1 MTKENTLQQLINVS
15 GCKTQK
21 EFAKKHGKGE
31 VQVSEWLLGK
41 KKISDSTLSEIAK
54 AEGYVLSINYQLEKL

>member
-1 MTKENTLQQLINVS
+1 MTKENTLQQLINTS

-31 VQVSEWLLGK
+31 NQISEWLLRTRN
-41 KKISDSTLSEIAK
+41 ISNDTLKEIANK
-54 AEGYVLSINYQLEKL
+54 EGYLLTIEFKLEKL